1 MDIFNVQL
9 LIGKMLLDTPSL
21 TSSLFKFFNTS
32 MNFDVVD
39 NSVLIN
45 LIDTKD
51 LMLSIIVKKMS
62 LLPQPNIVFVWQISS
77 RTSNFHHQS
86 SK

>member
-1 MDIFNVQL
+1 
-9 LIGKMLLDTPSL
+9 
-21 TSSLFKFFNTS
+21 

-51 LMLSIIVKKMS
+51 LTLSIIVKKMS
-62 LLPQPNIVFVWQISS
+62 LLPQPNIALYSKFQAG
-77 RTSNFHHQS
+77 HQFFII
-86 SK
+86 KVQNN

>member
-1 MDIFNVQL
+1 
-9 LIGKMLLDTPSL
+9 
-21 TSSLFKFFNTS
+21 

-51 LMLSIIVKKMS
+51 LMLRIIVKKM
-62 LLPQPNIVFVWQISS
+62 
-77 RTSNFHHQS
+77 
-86 SK
+86 

>member
-1 MDIFNVQL
+1 
-9 LIGKMLLDTPSL
+9 
-21 TSSLFKFFNTS
+21 

-51 LMLSIIVKKMS
+51 LMLRIIVKKMW
-62 LLPQPNIVFVWQISS
+62 LLPQPNIVFV
-77 RTSNFHHQS
+77 
-86 SK
+86 